1 MTEIDSNNVV
11 KQYLEKPFTSSDI
24 RLKKRQIRKSLLQ
37 QDNLVEKRIALL
49 GGSTI
54 GEIKNILELFL
65 LKNGIK
71 PIFHEGDYALFY
83 EESVFENPSLEK
95 FKPDIIY
102 VHTSSKNITEYP
114 HPSFEAKERER
125 LLQETFSRFGTAWES
140 LSQKYHCPVII
151 NNFEQLPYRI
161 MGNADVWHPNGR
173 NRFINDLNYLV
184 YDFVNRKSGIYV
196 NDIHYL
202 SSRFGLERWFDSA
215 NWYLYKYALSLDA
228 IPDLCYNISLII
240 KSIYGKNKKSLIL
253 DLDNTLWGGV
263 IGDDGVDNIHLG
275 IETPKGMAYAEFQ
288 SYLKSISELGI
299 MLNVCSKNEM
309 DAAKSGFTH
318 PSSILKSDDFLVFK
332 ANWEPKHSNIQA
344 IVKELNIGIDSVV
357 FVDDNPAERDIVRG
371 FLSDVSV
378 PEMTNPENYIQN
390 LDEKGYFE
398 VTTLSKDDLQ
408 RNETYKQNSARESA
422 QDSFADYSEFLA
434 SLKMV
439 NYVGKFTTSTI
450 PRVTQLINKTNQF
463 NFTTRRY
470 TETEIQEISE
480 SESYVTLWGRL
491 EDKFGDNGIV
501 TALIA
506 RIEGKR
512 AVIDLWVMSCRVFK
526 RSLEYA
532 MFNTLVSQ
540 LKKQGVEELVGLY
553 RPTAKNVI
561 LKDFYSDLGFSRMN
575 SKDDDFVL
583 SLNDYN
589 CKEIDSMEIKY
600 E

>member
-1 MTEIDSNNVV
+1 MVTW
-11 KQYLEKPFTSSDI
+11 YLEKPFSSSDI
-24 RLKKRQIRKSLLQ
+24 RLKKRQIRKSFLQ

-54 GEIKNILELFL
+54 GEIRNILELFL

-83 EESVFENPSLEK
+83 EESVFENHSLEE

-102 VHTSSKNITEYP
+102 VHTSSKNIAEYP
-114 HPSFEAKERER
+114 HPSFEAEERER

-173 NRFINDLNYLV
+173 NRFINDLNSLV
-184 YDFVNRKSGIYV
+184 YNFVNRKSGIYV

-202 SSRFGLERWFDSA
+202 SSKFGLERWFDSA

-299 MLNVCSKNEM
+299 MLNICSKNEM
-309 DAAKSGFTH
+309 DTAKSGFTH
-318 PSSILKSDDFLVFK
+318 PSSVLKLDDFLVFK

-422 QDSFADYSEFLA
+422 QASFADYSEFLA

-439 NYVGKFTTSTI
+439 NHVGKFTPSTI

-480 SESYVTLWGRL
+480 SDSYVTLWGRL

-512 AVIDLWVMSCRVFK
+512 AFIDLWVMSCRVFK

-532 MFNTLVSQ
+532 MFNTLVST
-540 LKKQGVEELVGLY
+540 LKKLGVEELVGLY
-553 RPTAKNVI
+553 RLTAKNVI
-561 LKDFYSDLGFSRMN
+561 LKDFYSDLGFSRMD
-575 SKDDDFVL
+575 SEDDDFVL

-589 CKEIDSMEIKY
+589 CKEIGSMEIKY